1 MFIQILHCLG
11 FITTSYFSSLYTPI
25 NLDSGKWIEL
35 MCHPSMRGNSLYD
48 HVEGVV
54 IRRQLFKLKNYT
66 QLL

>member
-1 MFIQILHCLG
+1 
-11 FITTSYFSSLYTPI
+11 
-25 NLDSGKWIEL
+25 